1 MCIGYC
7 FPFSLTITEWIF
19 SGSFLILLIVAI
31 WKDVIGE
38 KKWSKFRE
46 EAIERVRGKGKIY
59 RYIHFFQKLLHY
71 IFRGTVQNQILN
83 PYFLFPSLILF
94 WVFGINNWELKDLVL
109 ATTLIVILWYSKETL
124 FLREEQRALKEE
136 QRISNRIAKKS
147 LMPGLTMRWQK
158 EGGSLRSYSYRLILS
173 NQGKGCALQPRL
185 EIIGRLV
192 KEYEFDLYG
201 VNAISPGDW
210 APVGLKRGFEEV
222 SSERFHHSVKINED
236 ISNPIPV
243 KIMFDS
249 IESKKEGKEPAL
261 YTEIEISNPG
271 KAVKIKNM
279 KWE

>member
-7 FPFSLTITEWIF
+7 FPFSLTIKEWILG
-19 SGSFLILLIVAI
+19 GSFLILLIVAI

-124 FLREEQRALKEE
+124 FLREEQRA
-136 QRISNRIAKKS
+136 SNRIAKKS
-147 LMPGLTMRWQK
+147 LVWSLTPGLTMRWQK

-173 NQGKGCALQPRL
+173 NQGKGCALRPRL
-185 EIIGRLV
+185 EIIGKLAR
-192 KEYEFDLYG
+192 EYELDLYG

-210 APVGLKRGFEEV
+210 VSVGLKRGFEEV
-222 SSERFHHSVKINED
+222 SSERFHPSVKINED
-236 ISNPIPV
+236 ISSPIPV

-249 IESKKEGKEPAL
+249 IESKKKKRKEPTL
-261 YTEIEISNPG
+261 YTEIEIGNPG
-271 KAVKIKNM
+271 KAVKIKNI